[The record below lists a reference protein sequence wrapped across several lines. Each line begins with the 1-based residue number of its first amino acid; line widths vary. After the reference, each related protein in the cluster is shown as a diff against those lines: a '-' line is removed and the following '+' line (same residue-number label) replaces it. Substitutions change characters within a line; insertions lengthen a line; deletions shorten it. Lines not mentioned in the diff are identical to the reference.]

1 MLDLLRQDAQIGDSL
16 NLYLTTGDSVKGKI
30 IEIGENYLLLDVE
43 GVQRRYF
50 PQLIG
55 GWDVVKKS
63 DSNKPSTIIE
73 VNKTT
78 DVEKDESKKN

>member
-1 MLDLLRQDAQIGDSL
+1 MLDLLKQDAQIGDSI

-30 IEIGENYLLLDVE
+30 LEIGDNFLLLDVD

-55 GWDVVKKS
+55 GWDVGKS
-63 DSNKPSTIIE
+63 NDSNESSTI
-73 VNKTT
+73 N
-78 DVEKDESKKN
+78 